1 MTNRKKNILVDLP
14 QPLAKDI
21 ATLAL
26 KNKRSTRREIELAVE
41 NHVASSVRDTHP
53 ILRQK
58 SRMRVK

>member
-53 ILRQK
+53 YPSPKI
-58 SRMRVK
+58 